1 MAAVSAR
8 TSSTGCENHLS
19 IERFISPYENQ
30 NIAITGKNDSSRLT
44 TTRRVRNFEPATPW
58 RRSA

>member
-1 MAAVSAR
+1 MASVSAR

-30 NIAITGKNDSSRLT
+30 NIAITGRNDSSRLT
-44 TTRRVRNFEPATPW
+44 TTRRVRNFEPATPC